1 VSDGAVVAE
10 PLTDTHGALI
20 IVGAVARTFMP
31 DEANEAL
38 VEIRPIA
45 ERMVE
50 RRRILGIAQRRQQ
63 ELVIRI
69 AGNGGDLSPGEV
81 RDAAATVEREVN
93 AIAECVAALD
103 AAGVQVKDVEE
114 GLLDFP
120 ARHAG
125 RDVLLCWK
133 VGEPEVAFWH
143 GADEGFAGR
152 KPLPFVDD

>member
-1 VSDGAVVAE
+1 
-10 PLTDTHGALI
+10 LTDTHGALI
-20 IVGAVARTFMP
+20 IVRAVARLFTP
-31 DEANEAL
+31 EEANEAL
-38 VEIRPIA
+38 AELRPIA
-45 ERMVE
+45 ERMVA
-50 RRRILGIAQRRQQ
+50 RRRALARAQRRQQ

-81 RDAAATVEREVN
+81 RDAAAVVEREVA
-93 AIAECVAALD
+93 AIAECVAALN

-114 GLLDFP
+114 GLVDFP
-120 ARHAG
+120 ARHRD

-152 KPLPFVDD
+152 KPLPFEDA

>member
-1 VSDGAVVAE
+1 VE
-10 PLTDTHGALI
+10 RLFT
-20 IVGAVARTFMP
+20 P

-38 VEIRPIA
+38 AAIRPIA
-45 ERMVE
+45 ERMVQ
-50 RRRILGIAQRRQQ
+50 RRRALAVAQRRQQ

-81 RDAAATVEREVN
+81 REAAEVIEREVA

-114 GLLDFP
+114 GLVDFP
-120 ARHAG
+120 ARYRG

-143 GADEGFAGR
+143 GAEEGFAGR
-152 KPLPFVDD
+152 KPLPFDDD